1 MKKFLLFFIL
11 FVVLIIPIVYIIINL
26 YRGSYGFFSLI
37 INSTKNINF
46 KILSSHS
53 NIPENLN
60 IYINNSLVDISQ
72 NSSCLYT
79 ANTNTVDIIS
89 FFWEWPVKNTDTFY
103 NSTLS
108 LNLQIFFERN

>member
-11 FVVLIIPIVYIIINL
+11 FVFLIFYIYHFTLSQSSININL
-26 YRGSYGFFSLI
+26 I
-37 INSTKNINF
+37 
-46 KILSSHS
+46 
-53 NIPENLN
+53 
-60 IYINNSLVDISQ
+60 SLVDISQ
-72 NSSCLYT
+72 NNSCLYT

-89 FFWEWPVKNTDTFY
+89 FFWEWPVNNTDTFY